1 MNESEKYCYDDIIN
15 LPHHVSQKH
24 PRMDLLDR
32 AAQFAPFAA
41 LTGHEAAIR
50 ETERLTEQQIELSE
64 SQKQSLDEKL
74 WHIKSR
80 ISEIPSVKIT
90 FFEPD
95 IYKSGGSYITIT
107 DKIKKIDEYEHCIIL
122 NDNTA
127 ILLDRIVELEED
139 VTVE

>member
-64 SQKQSLDEKL
+64 SQKQS
-74 WHIKSR
+74 
-80 ISEIPSVKIT
+80 T

-127 ILLDRIVELEED
+127 ILLDRIVELEEE